1 MPEELS
7 TGSTGTAAPPPM
19 PDAEKLKPSGL
30 SDKNK
35 RYIYFGVAGVL
46 VLLILANIVGSNGS
60 TASKPER
67 QVPAGQ
73 RENPSPAQIRDWENS
88 LKQAEAQLQQ
98 ETRDR
103 QHQLDVA
110 RGMQQTAGVPAPT
123 TVEDLQRAA
132 ALNDAAVARQ
142 QLQQSYG
149 AGASAQNTIQPQ
161 KSQIETEQEQ
171 QAYKSLFADNLVRQ
185 ESPASSSSQS
195 HSELP
200 QTTTAQATT
209 PPTDPPAQPKPEADK
224 NRKPLDFDPNA
235 ETTVWLPEGT
245 VIEAVLT
252 NRLDGDAVG
261 PVDCMITGDVYQPGT
276 RVLLIPQGARV
287 LGEASKVS
295 SLGQARLAVSFH
307 RILVPG
313 LRAYSIPLDKP
324 TPALAQAGDVGL
336 QDKVNNHYIS
346 IFGASLAVG
355 AIGGLAQIGNGYSGF
370 GYDPSVELRNGIT
383 QSTAQSSD
391 RIMDRFLNRMPT
403 ITIREGTR
411 VKIIL
416 TDDLRVPPYDAMA
429 ATIPDAISHSKGE
442 F

>member
-1 MPEELS
+1 MPEELP
-7 TGSTGTAAPPPM
+7 TPPAGTAAPPPM
-19 PDAEKLKPSGL
+19 PDPEKLKPSGL
-30 SDKNK
+30 SDKHK
-35 RYIYFGVAGVL
+35 RYIYFGIAGVL
-46 VLLILANIVGSNGS
+46 VFLILANIVGSNGS
-60 TASKPER
+60 TAPKAER

-103 QHQLDVA
+103 QRQLDAV
-110 RGMQQTAGVPAPT
+110 RGLQPQNAPAQTPT
-123 TVEDLQRAA
+123 TFDDLQRAA
-132 ALNDAAVARQ
+132 ALNDAAIARQ
-142 QLQQSYG
+142 QWQQN
-149 AGASAQNTIQPQ
+149 ASAQGSVQPQ
-161 KSQIETEQEQ
+161 KSQIETEQAQ

-185 ESPASSSSQS
+185 ESPAAFNSQPR
-195 HSELP
+195 SEAS
-200 QTTTAQATT
+200 QTTSA
-209 PPTDPPAQPKPEADK
+209 PPATFTDSAAQSKPEADK
-224 NRKPLDFDPNA
+224 NRKPLDFDPTA
-235 ETTVWLPEGT
+235 EATVWLPEGT

-261 PVDCMITGDVYQPGT
+261 PVDCMITNDVYQPGT

-313 LRAYSIPLDKP
+313 LRTYSIPLDKP
-324 TPALAQAGDVGL
+324 TPALGPAGDVGL
-336 QDKVNNHYIS
+336 HDKVNNHYLS

-355 AIGGLAQIGNGYSGF
+355 AIGGLAQIGNGTSGF

-391 RIMDRFLNRMPT
+391 RILDRFLNRMPA
-403 ITIREGTR
+403 ITIREGAR

-416 TDDLRVPPYDAMA
+416 TDDLRVPTYDTMA
-429 ATIPDAISHSKGE
+429 APLPNLTPNHIGD